1 MRQLP
6 HWKWPLHSECVTV
19 LIHSKWWEH
28 AGWTGFTL
36 SRGTE
41 VVHCS
46 GNMTIGG
53 SRLEWWVFSS
63 VFYAMRQVAQTATRV
78 CPAISPGSRAKS
90 PPTLQDL
97 STLEAVGSFL
107 SQFLCSLLSHCLDWC
122 FSSGDFPWTSPEHSC
137 LSCFFNKLA
146 DSDIILFKRTD
157 GQTDGGTDDRMFAFK
172 QARAI
177 KCWLL
182 L

>member
-1 MRQLP
+1 MCDC
-6 HWKWPLHSECVTV
+6 SY
-19 LIHSKWWEH
+19 SKWWEH
-28 AGWTGFTL
+28 AGWAGFTL

-46 GNMTIGG
+46 GNMAIGG
-53 SRLEWWVFSS
+53 SRLEWWAFST

-107 SQFLCSLLSHCLDWC
+107 SQFPWSFQSCSLDWRC
-122 FSSGDFPWTSPEHSC
+122 FSSGGFPWTSPEDTC
-137 LSCFFNKLA
+137 LRCFFNKLA
-146 DSDIILFKRTD
+146 DSDILLFQRTD
-157 GQTDGGTDDRMFAFK
+157 GRNVCIETSK
-172 QARAI
+172 SH
-177 KCWLL
+177 KLL
-182 L
+182 DYFCNDWNW